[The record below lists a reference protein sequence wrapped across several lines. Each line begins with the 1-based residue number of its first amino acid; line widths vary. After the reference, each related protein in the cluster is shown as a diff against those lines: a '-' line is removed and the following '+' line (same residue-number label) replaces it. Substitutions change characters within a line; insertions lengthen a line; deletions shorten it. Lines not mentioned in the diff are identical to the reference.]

1 MNWIDLLL
9 ALVILI
15 SVLAGWYRGFIIGAL
30 ALLSWTGS
38 LVLGYLFYSYTA
50 RGLEKFFNL
59 GPWLLPLAF
68 LITCVIARILIGFFA
83 RLISRTIPETTNR
96 NTANRFLGIIPGAIN
111 GWLYAIIIS
120 ALLLSLPIRNSL
132 TAATRDSVLAN
143 HFAVQGEWANAKLA
157 PVFDDAIR
165 QTINSLTVNPNSEE
179 SVDLPFKYDKA
190 IARPSL
196 EVEMLNMINKER
208 QKAGVKPLLM
218 DPQLVPLAR
227 AQSDDMFRRGYFAHV
242 NPDGKDPFVR
252 MKEAGIQF
260 QAAGENLALAQ
271 TVEIAHRNLMNS
283 PGHRANILNPAYNR
297 VGIGIMDGGFH
308 GLMFS
313 QEFRN

>member
-1 MNWIDLLL
+1 
-9 ALVILI
+9 
-15 SVLAGWYRGFIIGAL
+15 
-30 ALLSWTGS
+30 
-38 LVLGYLFYSYTA
+38 
-50 RGLEKFFNL
+50 
-59 GPWLLPLAF
+59 
-68 LITCVIARILIGFFA
+68 
-83 RLISRTIPETTNR
+83 
-96 NTANRFLGIIPGAIN
+96 
-111 GWLYAIIIS
+111 
-120 ALLLSLPIRNSL
+120 
-132 TAATRDSVLAN
+132 
-143 HFAVQGEWANAKLA
+143 
-157 PVFDDAIR
+157 
-165 QTINSLTVNPNSEE
+165 
-179 SVDLPFKYDKA
+179 
-190 IARPSL
+190 
-196 EVEMLNMINKER
+196 MLDMINKER
-208 QKAGVKPLLM
+208 QKAGVKPLQM

-227 AQSDDMFRRGYFAHV
+227 AQSDDMFKRGYFAHV